1 MKKKILIIIVIVAII
16 ILGLITYFVISDLR
30 QEEKLK
36 SELNELSQL
45 SNAENIDMDKVNE
58 KLNTV
63 VTKDDYAI
71 VEKAF
76 KDYLSDSFENS
87 LEIANILNDEKI
99 TQSLTPENYKN
110 DGPEFTNTKE
120 YLTQTIEQL
129 EYCKNKYNEFLT
141 DEKAMSYINDKNLD
155 DYYVNLYKDEI
166 VGDLSNTDKTVENSI
181 NEVISLL
188 KQSENIIDFLIENKN
203 NWDIENDNIVF
214 DDTDLAREYDDVV
227 SQL

>member
-36 SELNELSQL
+36 SELNELIQL
-45 SNAENIDMDKVNE
+45 SNAENIDMDKINE

-214 DDTDLAREYDDVV
+214 DDTDLAREYDDLV

>member
-1 MKKKILIIIVIVAII
+1 MKKKILIIIAIIAVIFLGIVA
-16 ILGLITYFVISDLR
+16 YYVVSDLR

-45 SNAENIDMDKVNE
+45 SNAENIDIDKINE
-58 KLNTV
+58 KLNTI

-87 LEIANILNDEKI
+87 LEIASILNDEKI

-110 DGPEFTNTKE
+110 DGPDFTNTKE

-155 DYYVNLYKDEI
+155 DYYVNLYKEEI

-181 NEVISLL
+181 DEVITILD
-188 KQSENIIDFLIENKN
+188 KSENIIDFLIENKN
-203 NWDIENDNIVF
+203 HWEIENDNIIF
-214 DDTDLAREYDDVV
+214 DDTNLSREYDDLI

>member
-45 SNAENIDMDKVNE
+45 SNAENIDMDKINE

-63 VTKDDYAI
+63 VTKDYYAI

-214 DDTDLAREYDDVV
+214 DDTDLAREYDDLV

>member
-1 MKKKILIIIVIVAII
+1 MKKKILIIFAII
-16 ILGLITYFVISDLR
+16 AVILIGLILYFVVSDLQ

-45 SNAENIDMDKVNE
+45 SNAENIDMDKINE
-58 KLNTV
+58 KLNTI

-87 LEIANILNDEKI
+87 LEIANILKDEKI

-155 DYYVNLYKDEI
+155 DYYINLYKDEI

-181 NEVISLL
+181 NEVIAMLD
-188 KQSENIIDFLIENKN
+188 KSENIIDFLVENKN
-203 NWDIENDNIVF
+203 HWEIEKDNIVF
-214 DDTDLAREYDDVV
+214 DDTDLSREYDDLI

>member
-214 DDTDLAREYDDVV
+214 DDTDLAREYDDLV

>member
-45 SNAENIDMDKVNE
+45 SNAENIDMDKINE

-141 DEKAMSYINDKNLD
+141 DEKAISYIDDKNLD

-214 DDTDLAREYDDVV
+214 DDTDLAREYDDLV

>member
-45 SNAENIDMDKVNE
+45 SNAENIDMDKINE

-155 DYYVNLYKDEI
+155 DYYVNLYRDEI

-214 DDTDLAREYDDVV
+214 DDTDLAREYDDLV

>member
-214 DDTDLAREYDDVV
+214 DDTDLSREYDDLI